1 MTVPKLMVFDLDGC
15 LWDPE
20 MYELIGCGG
29 SPFTLRPE
37 DGNLV
42 DKSGNLTEL
51 IGDVRKIMHELKCDP
66 KWSDTLVAIA
76 SKCNEPNWANEC
88 LDKFE
93 LPGKIKLRSVFDE
106 DLIEIY
112 YGNKQNH
119 LKAIATKS
127 KIDLSDMIFFDN
139 QIDNCHD
146 VAKLGVTV
154 SYTPNGVTRK
164 DFNKVLA
171 AFPAPGKIIK

>member
-1 MTVPKLMVFDLDGC
+1 ML
-15 LWDPE
+15 
-20 MYELIGCGG
+20 
-29 SPFTLRPE
+29 
-37 DGNLV
+37 
-42 DKSGNLTEL
+42 KSCIIKFSDFLKYFKFL
-51 IGDVRKIMHELKCDP
+51 ELKCDP

-139 QIDNCHD
+139 QIDNC
-146 VAKLGVTV
+146 
-154 SYTPNGVTRK
+154 RK
-164 DFNKVLA
+164 F
-171 AFPAPGKIIK
+171 